1 MMYAP
6 NPSGGMM
13 ISGSADQ
20 RIRVWD
26 MEKRTISG
34 YISVQ
39 RPSDKKLI
47 IRAGKE
53 REEGLSEIDEE
64 SEGSE
69 L

>member
-1 MMYAP
+1 
-6 NPSGGMM
+6 
-13 ISGSADQ
+13 
-20 RIRVWD
+20 

-53 REEGLSEIDEE
+53 REEGLSEIDEQSETE
-64 SEGSE
+64 SE
-69 L
+69 